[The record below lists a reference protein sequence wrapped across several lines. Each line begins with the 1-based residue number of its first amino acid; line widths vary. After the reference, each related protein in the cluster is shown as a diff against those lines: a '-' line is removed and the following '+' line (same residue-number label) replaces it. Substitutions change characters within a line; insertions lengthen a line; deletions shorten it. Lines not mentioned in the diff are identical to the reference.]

1 LIVKDSMSIHPL
13 VERTKKDIDK
23 AYLDKGCIR
32 CGLNGL
38 SIRVSPKSLDRAL
51 KVMDTLI
58 KALEEKGVQV
68 SIVKEDYK
76 NATCVNLSGVKL
88 EIDIY
93 EKINIIKKSQDQFGY
108 NQFDYIPN
116 GQLVLRIKNAYGTRG
131 EWKDGKH
138 KQLENLIDSFIEG
151 LYAAVAREKELQK
164 ERERWEEEQ
173 RKRDEEERLKELEQ
187 ERVDNLE
194 KEAMSWHRSKIIRSY
209 IEASTAAY
217 IQKNGK
223 IEPGSE
229 FDQWKAWANQQA
241 DSLDPSGLLKNRSLN
256 KENGK

>member
-1 LIVKDSMSIHPL
+1 MKANPNFHPL
-13 VERTKKDIDK
+13 VEKTKKSVNK
-23 AYLDKGCIR
+23 SYLDKGCVR
-32 CGLNGL
+32 CGHNGL
-38 SIRVSPKSLDRAL
+38 AIRVSPNSLDRAF

-58 KALEEKGVQV
+58 KALEEKGAQV
-68 SIVKEDYK
+68 SIVKEEYK
-76 NATCVNLSGVKL
+76 NVTSVNLSGVAL

-93 EKINIIKKSQDQFGY
+93 EKINIIKKNQDQYGF

-116 GQLVLRIKNAYGTRG
+116 GQLVLRIKNAYGVRG
-131 EWKDGKH
+131 EWKDGKR
-138 KQLENLIDSFIEG
+138 KKLEDLIDRFIDG

-164 ERERWEEEQ
+164 ERDQWKEEQ
-173 RKRDEEERLKELEQ
+173 HKREEQERLKELEQ
-187 ERVDNLE
+187 ERIDNLE

-209 IEASTAAY
+209 VDAATAAY

-241 DSLDPSGLLKNRSLN
+241 DRLDTSGLLKNRS
-256 KENGK
+256 